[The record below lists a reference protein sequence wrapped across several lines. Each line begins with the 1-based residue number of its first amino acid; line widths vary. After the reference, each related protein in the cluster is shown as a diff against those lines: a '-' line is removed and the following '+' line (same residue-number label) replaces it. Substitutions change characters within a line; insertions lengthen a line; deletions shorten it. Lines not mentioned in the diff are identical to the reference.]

1 MAYTSVCFEQRPLLA
16 NMFDILQYLYD
27 HYLVDDRYPDA
38 ESLALKLA
46 SAGFGQAEIERALS
60 WLDGLAELQAED
72 EDPLAYHGMRLYNE
86 HEIARLAPAGR
97 GFLTFLENAGLLT
110 PHAREW
116 VIERALALEEQE
128 VPAEK
133 IKWIALLAL
142 WKLGGP
148 LSALWLED
156 LVREDDEPPT
166 LH

>member
-1 MAYTSVCFEQRPLLA
+1 
-16 NMFDILQYLYD
+16 MFDILRFIYD
-27 HYLVDDRYPDA
+27 RYLVEDRYPST
-38 ESLALKLA
+38 EVLALKLA
-46 SAGFGQAEIERALS
+46 TAGFEQAEIEQALN
-60 WLDGLAELQAED
+60 WLEGLNDLD
-72 EDPLAYHGMRLYNE
+72 EDKDSLYTVSKRVYSE
-86 HEIARLAPAGR
+86 RELARLAPAGL
-97 GFLTFLENAGLLT
+97 GFLTFLENAGLLP

-156 LVREDDEPPT
+156 LVREDDAPPT